1 MRTPQIRPWVLTDF
15 GCRVLNLHILRTSV
29 QGDLT
34 PPRSNNNTNTTAQTL
49 SSERK
54 HSRGSDDPLTALK
67 KGAVLLRNGDNY
79 YSRPKTQ
86 DFQEFCPG
94 PPGSSQN
101 PPFGSSSPHVLGKVV
116 GSSIPQPRYLLIY
129 NYTHGFLVIL
139 LYYTHSESSCH
150 LSYFIIMLTLI
161 IQQLNA
167 RVCVLVSS
175 MREKIRNVKKKRCVL
190 WIVNV
195 MPYMPYVIYGIL

>member
-116 GSSIPQPRYLLIY
+116 GSSIPQPRSIESISTIY
-129 NYTHGFLVIL
+129 SFSSIGYAFQIFLKRSGGVSLEVVVI
-139 LYYTHSESSCH
+139 SKS
-150 LSYFIIMLTLI
+150 
-161 IQQLNA
+161 
-167 RVCVLVSS
+167 
-175 MREKIRNVKKKRCVL
+175 
-190 WIVNV
+190 
-195 MPYMPYVIYGIL
+195 

>member
-1 MRTPQIRPWVLTDF
+1 MSSRDLYLIRYDMCSQRYYTYTISCHVTIYASQRLHLVGSSRILVVD
-15 GCRVLNLHILRTSV
+15 RVLNLHILRTPV

-116 GSSIPQPRYLLIY
+116 GSSIPQPR
-129 NYTHGFLVIL
+129 
-139 LYYTHSESSCH
+139 
-150 LSYFIIMLTLI
+150 
-161 IQQLNA
+161 A
-167 RVCVLVSS
+167 RH
-175 MREKIRNVKKKRCVL
+175 
-190 WIVNV
+190 
-195 MPYMPYVIYGIL
+195 

>member
-1 MRTPQIRPWVLTDF
+1 MYSDNEVSPTIQVTLRMQRHIQYSVRHWNPLPTGHGTFCSIWDLVRELASHP
-15 GCRVLNLHILRTSV
+15 RVWGPHKFDLGSSRILVVDRALNLHILRTSV

-67 KGAVLLRNGDNY
+67 KGAVLLRNGDYY

-116 GSSIPQPRYLLIY
+116 GSSIPQPRA
-129 NYTHGFLVIL
+129 T
-139 LYYTHSESSCH
+139 T
-150 LSYFIIMLTLI
+150 
-161 IQQLNA
+161 
-167 RVCVLVSS
+167 
-175 MREKIRNVKKKRCVL
+175 
-190 WIVNV
+190 
-195 MPYMPYVIYGIL
+195 

>member
-1 MRTPQIRPWVLTDF
+1 MLTVESQRKNVSIIRGSSTIRSARRLYCLHLVPQIRPWVLTDF

-116 GSSIPQPRYLLIY
+116 GSSIPQPLA
-129 NYTHGFLVIL
+129 T
-139 LYYTHSESSCH
+139 T
-150 LSYFIIMLTLI
+150 
-161 IQQLNA
+161 
-167 RVCVLVSS
+167 
-175 MREKIRNVKKKRCVL
+175 
-190 WIVNV
+190 
-195 MPYMPYVIYGIL
+195 

>member
-1 MRTPQIRPWVLTDF
+1 MHTATKKINLSSIVYDLTERIIDRGCGIEDPRVRTPQIRPWVLTDF

-29 QGDLT
+29 QGDLK
-34 PPRSNNNTNTTAQTL
+34 PPRSTNNNTNTTAQTL

-116 GSSIPQPRYLLIY
+116 GSSIPQPRS
-129 NYTHGFLVIL
+129 TIL
-139 LYYTHSESSCH
+139 SPSPFVDINITVYS
-150 LSYFIIMLTLI
+150 I
-161 IQQLNA
+161 
-167 RVCVLVSS
+167 
-175 MREKIRNVKKKRCVL
+175 
-190 WIVNV
+190 
-195 MPYMPYVIYGIL
+195 

>member
-34 PPRSNNNTNTTAQTL
+34 PPRSNNKTNATAQTL

-67 KGAVLLRNGDNY
+67 KGAVLLRNGDYY

-116 GSSIPQPRYLLIY
+116 GSSIKGLIFLDLGPQAPTPIHSKGKLL
-129 NYTHGFLVIL
+129 
-139 LYYTHSESSCH
+139 
-150 LSYFIIMLTLI
+150 
-161 IQQLNA
+161 
-167 RVCVLVSS
+167 
-175 MREKIRNVKKKRCVL
+175 REYSPFKGK
-190 WIVNV
+190 
-195 MPYMPYVIYGIL
+195 P

>member
-1 MRTPQIRPWVLTDF
+1 MCFAKKIEFEFFEFEKMHTATKKINLSSIVYDLTERIIDRGCGIEDPRVRTPQIRPWVLTDF

-34 PPRSNNNTNTTAQTL
+34 PPRSNNNTNTTTAQTL

-116 GSSIPQPRYLLIY
+116 GSSIPQPRSLH
-129 NYTHGFLVIL
+129 TGK
-139 LYYTHSESSCH
+139 SPC
-150 LSYFIIMLTLI
+150 M
-161 IQQLNA
+161 
-167 RVCVLVSS
+167 
-175 MREKIRNVKKKRCVL
+175 
-190 WIVNV
+190 
-195 MPYMPYVIYGIL
+195 

>member
-1 MRTPQIRPWVLTDF
+1 MSTTPGSSFSRNVDFRPYFCSALRGNGFVQNSTFCGGGYRPASLGSSRILVVD
-15 GCRVLNLHILRTSV
+15 RVLNLHILRTSV

-116 GSSIPQPRYLLIY
+116 GSSIPQPRSIWYSRIH
-129 NYTHGFLVIL
+129 TG
-139 LYYTHSESSCH
+139 
-150 LSYFIIMLTLI
+150 
-161 IQQLNA
+161 
-167 RVCVLVSS
+167 
-175 MREKIRNVKKKRCVL
+175 
-190 WIVNV
+190 
-195 MPYMPYVIYGIL
+195 